1 MADTASLIARVKT
14 EGVSQAEDQLD
25 AFASAAGKADTAA
38 GKLGDTTQK
47 QTTKLRGFGTGAQQV
62 GYQVQDMIV
71 QIQGGTS
78 AFVAIGQQGS
88 QLAGAFGP
96 GGAVIGAIIA
106 LSAAVGGTL
115 YKALG
120 GAKISAEELQAS
132 AKTLED
138 VLQKNK
144 DGVYELS
151 DGFVKLANDTGTA
164 SQALARFYEA
174 QSATVT
180 QTEGAKEAITDL
192 VDSLDTWTNGSAIG
206 AQRSLELGQQTSSL
220 TGYIEDLSDKF
231 GITNQEAEA
240 LVPLLASVQ
249 KNASP
254 ENIKALSD
262 ETARLND
269 KYQGTNSELVKF
281 NGELFKNIGQM
292 QDAASKADALS
303 GSQDKLGNAVNS
315 TTQRLK
321 EQNDQ
326 IIKNVQIGNLADKE
340 RYAAQAQADKEAFAK
355 REGVTKEQIAAYNA
369 ARDEEARQDIQ
380 RVKDMEAKRAAA
392 EQKAADTRASQQ
404 AKRAETEAQ
413 RQQNAARNFLDTLQ
427 RQNQDELAAI
437 DAQEQQ
443 KLEKLQA
450 FRDKG
455 TISKQQFE
463 EAKTAIVLQY
473 GQKRQD
479 ALDKEAAEEQKK
491 LQQGVAVLASIN
503 PIANLQLE
511 RQKRLAVIEEYEA
524 QENSVHEVALQ
535 ARAELDKQYNDGLA
549 AAAEERFRKQSEW
562 NNMLMESID
571 AVGASASSSIVGLI
585 NGTQTASEA
594 MANLGNA
601 ILSSV
606 VSGLT
611 QMGVEYLKNVII
623 GQTASAASIATA
635 TATGAAI
642 AAAYA
647 PAAAMASLATL
658 GANSAPAMT
667 GIAST
672 VASTQA
678 LALTGFREQGG
689 MMNSGG
695 TYLVGERGPEI
706 IKMAGAGR
714 ATNASQTRQQLNG
727 INNSGNSGP
736 YNITIVNNT
745 TGRVDSVSQERDDE
759 GRLRIIISET
769 VSSALQD
776 SNSAI
781 SKSRRATR
789 GQPGY

>member
-1 MADTASLIARVKT
+1 MRVGKMADTASLIARVKT

-192 VDSLDTWTNGSAIG
+192 VDSLDSWTNGSAIG

-231 GITNQEAEA
+231 GITNKEAEA

-303 GSQDKLGNAVNS
+303 GSQDKLGKSVNS

-450 FRDKG
+450 FRDNE
-455 TISKQQFE
+455 TISQQQFE
-463 EAKTAIVLQY
+463 EAKTQI
-473 GQKRQD
+473 
-479 ALDKEAAEEQKK
+479 ALDADAKRNEILQRQTEERIKK
-491 LQQGVAVLASIN
+491 QFSADAYVAQMQALADS
-503 PIANLQLE
+503 E
-511 RQKRLAVIEEYEA
+511 F
-524 QENSVHEVALQ
+524 
-535 ARAELDKQYNDGLA
+535 AELDRQYEVKLQKLNDFHSQGLITEDAYQQTLSAINDEYALSRAKATGDAFGDMAGNIGTALGKASTAYKAFAIAQATIATYTSAIEAYKSTAAIPVVGPYLAPVA
-549 AAAEERFRKQSEW
+549 AAA
-562 NNMLMESID
+562 
-571 AVGASASSSIVGLI
+571 AVAAGLANIGKIRSA
-585 NGTQTASEA
+585 
-594 MANLGNA
+594 
-601 ILSSV
+601 
-606 VSGLT
+606 
-611 QMGVEYLKNVII
+611 
-623 GQTASAASIATA
+623 
-635 TATGAAI
+635 
-642 AAAYA
+642 
-647 PAAAMASLATL
+647 
-658 GANSAPAMT
+658 
-667 GIAST
+667 
-672 VASTQA
+672 
-678 LALTGFREQGG
+678 REQGG
-689 MMNSGG
+689 SLAAGQISTIAERGKPEVIMPAGASRVRTAEQMRQIMGESSGKSGG
-695 TYLVGERGPEI
+695 E
-706 IKMAGAGR
+706 
-714 ATNASQTRQQLNG
+714 
-727 INNSGNSGP
+727 
-736 YNITIVNNT
+736 NITIVNNT

>member
-120 GAKISAEELQAS
+120 GAKISAEELQES

-231 GITNQEAEA
+231 GITNKEAEA

-315 TTQRLK
+315 TTQRLR

-450 FRDKG
+450 FRDNE
-455 TISKQQFE
+455 TISQQQFE
-463 EAKTAIVLQY
+463 EAKTQI
-473 GQKRQD
+473 
-479 ALDKEAAEEQKK
+479 ALDADAKRNEILQRQTEERIKK
-491 LQQGVAVLASIN
+491 QFSADAYVAQMQALADS
-503 PIANLQLE
+503 E
-511 RQKRLAVIEEYEA
+511 F
-524 QENSVHEVALQ
+524 
-535 ARAELDKQYNDGLA
+535 AELDRQYEVKLQKLNDFHSQGLITEDAYQQTLSAINDEYALSRAKATGDAFGDMAGNIGTALGKASTAYKAFAIAQATIATYTSAIEAYKSTAAIPVVGPYLAPVA
-549 AAAEERFRKQSEW
+549 AAA
-562 NNMLMESID
+562 
-571 AVGASASSSIVGLI
+571 AVAAGLANIGKIRSA
-585 NGTQTASEA
+585 
-594 MANLGNA
+594 
-601 ILSSV
+601 
-606 VSGLT
+606 
-611 QMGVEYLKNVII
+611 
-623 GQTASAASIATA
+623 
-635 TATGAAI
+635 
-642 AAAYA
+642 
-647 PAAAMASLATL
+647 
-658 GANSAPAMT
+658 
-667 GIAST
+667 
-672 VASTQA
+672 
-678 LALTGFREQGG
+678 REQGG
-689 MMNSGG
+689 SLAAGQISTIAERGKPEVIMPAGASRVRTAEQMRQIMGESSGKSGG
-695 TYLVGERGPEI
+695 E
-706 IKMAGAGR
+706 
-714 ATNASQTRQQLNG
+714 
-727 INNSGNSGP
+727 
-736 YNITIVNNT
+736 NITIVNNT

>member
-120 GAKISAEELQAS
+120 GAKISAEELQES

-450 FRDKG
+450 FLDNE
-455 TISKQQFE
+455 TISQQQFE
-463 EAKTAIVLQY
+463 EAKTQI
-473 GQKRQD
+473 
-479 ALDKEAAEEQKK
+479 ALDADAKRNEILQRQTEERIKK
-491 LQQGVAVLASIN
+491 QFSADAYVAQMQALADS
-503 PIANLQLE
+503 E
-511 RQKRLAVIEEYEA
+511 F
-524 QENSVHEVALQ
+524 
-535 ARAELDKQYNDGLA
+535 AELDRQYEVKLQKLNDFHSQGLIAEDTYQQTLSSINDEYALSRAKATGDAFGDMAGNIGTALGEASTAYKAFAIAQATIATYTSAIEAYKSTAAIPVVGPFLAPVA
-549 AAAEERFRKQSEW
+549 AAA
-562 NNMLMESID
+562 
-571 AVGASASSSIVGLI
+571 AVAAGLANIGKIRSA
-585 NGTQTASEA
+585 
-594 MANLGNA
+594 
-601 ILSSV
+601 
-606 VSGLT
+606 
-611 QMGVEYLKNVII
+611 
-623 GQTASAASIATA
+623 
-635 TATGAAI
+635 
-642 AAAYA
+642 
-647 PAAAMASLATL
+647 
-658 GANSAPAMT
+658 
-667 GIAST
+667 
-672 VASTQA
+672 
-678 LALTGFREQGG
+678 REQGG
-689 MMNSGG
+689 SLAAGQMSTIAERGKPEVIMPASASRVRTAEQMRQIMGESGG
-695 TYLVGERGPEI
+695 
-706 IKMAGAGR
+706 KSGAE
-714 ATNASQTRQQLNG
+714 
-727 INNSGNSGP
+727 
-736 YNITIVNNT
+736 NITIVNNT

>member
-315 TTQRLK
+315 TTQRLR

-392 EQKAADTRASQQ
+392 EQKAADTRISQQ

-427 RQNQDELAAI
+427 RQNQDELAAL

-450 FRDKG
+450 FRDSEA
-455 TISKQQFE
+455 ISQQQFE
-463 EAKTAIVLQY
+463 DAKTQI
-473 GQKRQD
+473 
-479 ALDKEAAEEQKK
+479 ALDADAKRNEILQRQTEDRIKK
-491 LQQGVAVLASIN
+491 QFSADAFVTQMQALADS
-503 PIANLQLE
+503 E
-511 RQKRLAVIEEYEA
+511 F
-524 QENSVHEVALQ
+524 
-535 ARAELDKQYNDGLA
+535 AELDRQYEVRLQKLNDFHSQGFIAEDKYQQTLSAINDEYALSRAKATGDAFGDMAGNIGTALGEASTAYKAFAIAQATIATYTSAIEAYKSTAAIPVVGPFLAPVA
-549 AAAEERFRKQSEW
+549 AAA
-562 NNMLMESID
+562 
-571 AVGASASSSIVGLI
+571 AVAAG
-585 NGTQTASEA
+585 
-594 MANLGNA
+594 MAN
-601 ILSSV
+601 
-606 VSGLT
+606 
-611 QMGVEYLKNVII
+611 I
-623 GQTASAASIATA
+623 GKIRSA
-635 TATGAAI
+635 
-642 AAAYA
+642 
-647 PAAAMASLATL
+647 
-658 GANSAPAMT
+658 
-667 GIAST
+667 
-672 VASTQA
+672 
-678 LALTGFREQGG
+678 REQGG
-689 MMNSGG
+689 SLAAGQMSTIAERGKPEVIMPAGASRVRTAEQMRQIMGESAGKSGG
-695 TYLVGERGPEI
+695 E
-706 IKMAGAGR
+706 
-714 ATNASQTRQQLNG
+714 
-727 INNSGNSGP
+727 
-736 YNITIVNNT
+736 NITIVNNT

>member
-25 AFASAAGKADTAA
+25 AFASAAGRADTAA

-413 RQQNAARNFLDTLQ
+413 RQQNAARNFLDNLQ

-450 FRDKG
+450 FRDNE
-455 TISKQQFE
+455 TISQQQFE
-463 EAKTAIVLQY
+463 EAKTQI
-473 GQKRQD
+473 
-479 ALDKEAAEEQKK
+479 ALDAEAKRNEILQRQTEDRIKK
-491 LQQGVAVLASIN
+491 QFSADAFVAQMQALADS
-503 PIANLQLE
+503 E
-511 RQKRLAVIEEYEA
+511 F
-524 QENSVHEVALQ
+524 
-535 ARAELDKQYNDGLA
+535 AELDRQYEVKLQKLNDFHSQGFIAEDKYQQTLSAINDKYALSRAKATGDAFGDMAGNIGAALGEASTAYKAFAIAQATIATYTSAIEAYKSTAAIPVVGPFLAPVA
-549 AAAEERFRKQSEW
+549 AAA
-562 NNMLMESID
+562 
-571 AVGASASSSIVGLI
+571 AVAAG
-585 NGTQTASEA
+585 
-594 MANLGNA
+594 MAN
-601 ILSSV
+601 
-606 VSGLT
+606 
-611 QMGVEYLKNVII
+611 I
-623 GQTASAASIATA
+623 GKIRSA
-635 TATGAAI
+635 
-642 AAAYA
+642 
-647 PAAAMASLATL
+647 
-658 GANSAPAMT
+658 
-667 GIAST
+667 
-672 VASTQA
+672 
-678 LALTGFREQGG
+678 REQGG
-689 MMNSGG
+689 SLAAGQMSTIAERGKPEVIMPAGASRVRTAEQMRQIMGESGSKSGG
-695 TYLVGERGPEI
+695 E
-706 IKMAGAGR
+706 
-714 ATNASQTRQQLNG
+714 
-727 INNSGNSGP
+727 
-736 YNITIVNNT
+736 NITIVNNT

>member
-120 GAKISAEELQAS
+120 GAKISAEELQES

-269 KYQGTNSELVKF
+269 KYLGTNSELVKF

-413 RQQNAARNFLDTLQ
+413 RQQNAARNFLDNLQ

-450 FRDKG
+450 FRDNE
-455 TISKQQFE
+455 TISQQQFE
-463 EAKTAIVLQY
+463 EAKTQI
-473 GQKRQD
+473 
-479 ALDKEAAEEQKK
+479 ALDADAKRNEILQRQTEERIKK
-491 LQQGVAVLASIN
+491 QFSADAFVAQMQALADS
-503 PIANLQLE
+503 E
-511 RQKRLAVIEEYEA
+511 F
-524 QENSVHEVALQ
+524 
-535 ARAELDKQYNDGLA
+535 AELDRQYEIRLQKLNDFHTQGFIAEDKYQQTLSAINDEYALSRAKATGDAFGDMAGNIGAALGEASTAYKAFAIAQATIATYTSAIEAYKSTAAIPVVGPYLAPVA
-549 AAAEERFRKQSEW
+549 AAA
-562 NNMLMESID
+562 
-571 AVGASASSSIVGLI
+571 AVAAG
-585 NGTQTASEA
+585 
-594 MANLGNA
+594 MAN
-601 ILSSV
+601 
-606 VSGLT
+606 
-611 QMGVEYLKNVII
+611 I
-623 GQTASAASIATA
+623 GKIRSA
-635 TATGAAI
+635 
-642 AAAYA
+642 
-647 PAAAMASLATL
+647 
-658 GANSAPAMT
+658 
-667 GIAST
+667 
-672 VASTQA
+672 
-678 LALTGFREQGG
+678 REQGG
-689 MMNSGG
+689 SLAAGQMSTIAERGKPEVIMPAGASRVRTAEQMRQIMGESDSKSGG
-695 TYLVGERGPEI
+695 E
-706 IKMAGAGR
+706 
-714 ATNASQTRQQLNG
+714 
-727 INNSGNSGP
+727 
-736 YNITIVNNT
+736 NITIVNNT

>member
-120 GAKISAEELQAS
+120 GAKISAEELQES

-450 FRDKG
+450 FRDNE
-455 TISKQQFE
+455 TISQQQFE
-463 EAKTAIVLQY
+463 EAKTQI
-473 GQKRQD
+473 
-479 ALDKEAAEEQKK
+479 ALDADAKRNEILQRQTEERIKK
-491 LQQGVAVLASIN
+491 QFSADAYVAQMQALADS
-503 PIANLQLE
+503 E
-511 RQKRLAVIEEYEA
+511 F
-524 QENSVHEVALQ
+524 
-535 ARAELDKQYNDGLA
+535 AELDRQYEVKLQKLNDFHSQGLIAEDTYQQTLSSINDEYALSRAKATGDAFGDMAGNIGTALGEASTAYKAFAIAQATIATYTSAIEAYKSTAAIPVVGPFLAPVA
-549 AAAEERFRKQSEW
+549 AAA
-562 NNMLMESID
+562 
-571 AVGASASSSIVGLI
+571 AVAAGLANIGKIRSA
-585 NGTQTASEA
+585 
-594 MANLGNA
+594 
-601 ILSSV
+601 
-606 VSGLT
+606 
-611 QMGVEYLKNVII
+611 
-623 GQTASAASIATA
+623 
-635 TATGAAI
+635 
-642 AAAYA
+642 
-647 PAAAMASLATL
+647 
-658 GANSAPAMT
+658 
-667 GIAST
+667 
-672 VASTQA
+672 
-678 LALTGFREQGG
+678 REQGG
-689 MMNSGG
+689 SLAAGQMSTIAERGKPEVIMPASASRVRTAEQMRQIMGENSGKSG
-695 TYLVGERGPEI
+695 GE
-706 IKMAGAGR
+706 
-714 ATNASQTRQQLNG
+714 
-727 INNSGNSGP
+727 
-736 YNITIVNNT
+736 NITIVNNT

-769 VSSALQD
+769 VASALQD

>member
-192 VDSLDTWTNGSAIG
+192 VDSLDSWTNGSAIG

-231 GITNQEAEA
+231 GITNKEAEA

-315 TTQRLK
+315 TTQRLR

-443 KLEKLQA
+443 KLEKLQS
-450 FRDKG
+450 FRDSE
-455 TISKQQFE
+455 TISQQQFE
-463 EAKTAIVLQY
+463 EAKTQI
-473 GQKRQD
+473 
-479 ALDKEAAEEQKK
+479 ALDADAKRNE
-491 LQQGVAVLASIN
+491 I
-503 PIANLQLE
+503 LE
-511 RQKRLAVIEEYEA
+511 RQTEERIKKQFSADAYVAQMQALADSEF
-524 QENSVHEVALQ
+524 
-535 ARAELDKQYNDGLA
+535 AELDRQYEVKLQKLNDFHSQGLITEDAYQQTLSAINDEYALSRAKATGDAFGDMAGNIGTALGKASTAYKAFAIAQATIATYTSAIEAYKSTAAIPVVGPYLAPVA
-549 AAAEERFRKQSEW
+549 AAA
-562 NNMLMESID
+562 
-571 AVGASASSSIVGLI
+571 AVAAGLANIGKIRSA
-585 NGTQTASEA
+585 
-594 MANLGNA
+594 
-601 ILSSV
+601 
-606 VSGLT
+606 
-611 QMGVEYLKNVII
+611 
-623 GQTASAASIATA
+623 
-635 TATGAAI
+635 
-642 AAAYA
+642 
-647 PAAAMASLATL
+647 
-658 GANSAPAMT
+658 
-667 GIAST
+667 
-672 VASTQA
+672 
-678 LALTGFREQGG
+678 REQGG
-689 MMNSGG
+689 SLAAGQISTIAERGKPEVIMPAGASRVRTAEQMRQIMGESSGKSGG
-695 TYLVGERGPEI
+695 E
-706 IKMAGAGR
+706 
-714 ATNASQTRQQLNG
+714 
-727 INNSGNSGP
+727 
-736 YNITIVNNT
+736 NITIVNNT

>member
-192 VDSLDTWTNGSAIG
+192 VDSLDSWTNGSAIG

-231 GITNQEAEA
+231 GITNKEAEA

-315 TTQRLK
+315 TTQRLR

-450 FRDKG
+450 FRDNE
-455 TISKQQFE
+455 TISQQQFE
-463 EAKTAIVLQY
+463 EAKTQI
-473 GQKRQD
+473 
-479 ALDKEAAEEQKK
+479 ALDADAKRNEILQRQTEERIKK
-491 LQQGVAVLASIN
+491 QFSADAYVAQMQALADS
-503 PIANLQLE
+503 E
-511 RQKRLAVIEEYEA
+511 F
-524 QENSVHEVALQ
+524 
-535 ARAELDKQYNDGLA
+535 AELDRQYEVKLQKLNDFHSQGLIAEDTYQQTLSAINDEYALSRAKATGDAFGDMAGNIGAALGEASTAYKAFAIAQATIATYTSAIEAYKSTAAIPVVGPFLAPVA
-549 AAAEERFRKQSEW
+549 AAA
-562 NNMLMESID
+562 
-571 AVGASASSSIVGLI
+571 AVAAG
-585 NGTQTASEA
+585 
-594 MANLGNA
+594 MAN
-601 ILSSV
+601 
-606 VSGLT
+606 
-611 QMGVEYLKNVII
+611 I
-623 GQTASAASIATA
+623 GKIRSA
-635 TATGAAI
+635 
-642 AAAYA
+642 
-647 PAAAMASLATL
+647 
-658 GANSAPAMT
+658 
-667 GIAST
+667 
-672 VASTQA
+672 
-678 LALTGFREQGG
+678 REQGG
-689 MMNSGG
+689 NLAAGQMS
-695 TYLVGERGPEI
+695 TIAERGKPEVI
-706 IKMAGAGR
+706 MPASASRVRTAEQMRQIMGESSGKSGAE
-714 ATNASQTRQQLNG
+714 S
-727 INNSGNSGP
+727 
-736 YNITIVNNT
+736 ITIVNNT

>member
-192 VDSLDTWTNGSAIG
+192 VDSLDSWTNGSAIG

-303 GSQDKLGNAVNS
+303 GSQDKLGKSVNS

-380 RVKDMEAKRAAA
+380 RVKDMETKRAAA

-450 FRDKG
+450 FRDSE
-455 TISKQQFE
+455 TISQQQFE
-463 EAKTAIVLQY
+463 EAKTQI
-473 GQKRQD
+473 
-479 ALDKEAAEEQKK
+479 ALDADAKRNEILQRQTEERIKK
-491 LQQGVAVLASIN
+491 QFSADAYVAQMQALADS
-503 PIANLQLE
+503 E
-511 RQKRLAVIEEYEA
+511 F
-524 QENSVHEVALQ
+524 
-535 ARAELDKQYNDGLA
+535 AELDRQYEVKLQKLNDFHSQGLIAEDTYQQTLSAVNDEYALSRAKATGDAFGDMAGNIGTALGEASTAYKAFAIAQATIATYTSAIEAYKSTAAIPVVGPFLAPVA
-549 AAAEERFRKQSEW
+549 AAA
-562 NNMLMESID
+562 
-571 AVGASASSSIVGLI
+571 AVAAG
-585 NGTQTASEA
+585 
-594 MANLGNA
+594 MAN
-601 ILSSV
+601 
-606 VSGLT
+606 
-611 QMGVEYLKNVII
+611 I
-623 GQTASAASIATA
+623 GKIRSA
-635 TATGAAI
+635 
-642 AAAYA
+642 
-647 PAAAMASLATL
+647 
-658 GANSAPAMT
+658 
-667 GIAST
+667 
-672 VASTQA
+672 
-678 LALTGFREQGG
+678 REQGG
-689 MMNSGG
+689 SLAAGQMS
-695 TYLVGERGPEI
+695 TIAERGKPEVI
-706 IKMAGAGR
+706 MPAGASR
-714 ATNASQTRQQLNG
+714 VRTAEQMRQIMG
-727 INNSGNSGP
+727 ESAGKSGTE
-736 YNITIVNNT
+736 NITIVNNT

>member
-1 MADTASLIARVKT
+1 MRAGKMADTASLIARVKT

-138 VLQKNK
+138 VLQKSK

-413 RQQNAARNFLDTLQ
+413 RQQNAARNFLDNLQ

-450 FRDKG
+450 FRDNE
-455 TISKQQFE
+455 TISQQQFE
-463 EAKTAIVLQY
+463 EAKTQI
-473 GQKRQD
+473 
-479 ALDKEAAEEQKK
+479 ALDADAKRNEILQRQTEERIKK
-491 LQQGVAVLASIN
+491 QFSADAYVAQMQALADS
-503 PIANLQLE
+503 E
-511 RQKRLAVIEEYEA
+511 F
-524 QENSVHEVALQ
+524 
-535 ARAELDKQYNDGLA
+535 AELDRQYEVKLQKLNDFHSQGLIAEDTYQQTLSAINDEYALSRAKATGDAFGDMAGNIGAALGEASTAYKAFAIAQATIATYTSAIEAYKSTAAIPVVGPFLAPVA
-549 AAAEERFRKQSEW
+549 AAA
-562 NNMLMESID
+562 
-571 AVGASASSSIVGLI
+571 AVAAG
-585 NGTQTASEA
+585 
-594 MANLGNA
+594 MAN
-601 ILSSV
+601 
-606 VSGLT
+606 
-611 QMGVEYLKNVII
+611 I
-623 GQTASAASIATA
+623 GKIRSA
-635 TATGAAI
+635 
-642 AAAYA
+642 
-647 PAAAMASLATL
+647 
-658 GANSAPAMT
+658 
-667 GIAST
+667 
-672 VASTQA
+672 
-678 LALTGFREQGG
+678 REQGG
-689 MMNSGG
+689 SLAAGQMS
-695 TYLVGERGPEI
+695 TIAERGKPEVI
-706 IKMAGAGR
+706 MPAGASRVRTAEQMRQIMGES
-714 ATNASQTRQQLNG
+714 ASK
-727 INNSGNSGP
+727 SGTE
-736 YNITIVNNT
+736 NITIVNNT

>member
-62 GYQVQDMIV
+62 GYQIQDMIV

-120 GAKISAEELQAS
+120 GAKISAEELQES

-404 AKRAETEAQ
+404 AKRAETEVQ

-450 FRDKG
+450 FRDSEA
-455 TISKQQFE
+455 ISQQQFE
-463 EAKTAIVLQY
+463 DAKTQI
-473 GQKRQD
+473 
-479 ALDKEAAEEQKK
+479 ALDADAKRNEILQRQTEDRIKK
-491 LQQGVAVLASIN
+491 QFSADAYVTQMQALADS
-503 PIANLQLE
+503 E
-511 RQKRLAVIEEYEA
+511 F
-524 QENSVHEVALQ
+524 
-535 ARAELDKQYNDGLA
+535 AELDRQYEVRLQKLNDFHSQGLIAEDTYQQTLSAINDEYALSRAKATGDAFGDMAGNIGTALGEASTAYKAFAIAQATIATYTSAIEAYKSTAAIPVVGPFLAPVA
-549 AAAEERFRKQSEW
+549 AAA
-562 NNMLMESID
+562 
-571 AVGASASSSIVGLI
+571 AVAAG
-585 NGTQTASEA
+585 
-594 MANLGNA
+594 MAN
-601 ILSSV
+601 
-606 VSGLT
+606 
-611 QMGVEYLKNVII
+611 I
-623 GQTASAASIATA
+623 GKIRSA
-635 TATGAAI
+635 
-642 AAAYA
+642 
-647 PAAAMASLATL
+647 
-658 GANSAPAMT
+658 
-667 GIAST
+667 
-672 VASTQA
+672 
-678 LALTGFREQGG
+678 REQGG
-689 MMNSGG
+689 SLAAGQMSTIAERGKPEVIMPAGASRVRTAEQMRQIMGESAGKSGG
-695 TYLVGERGPEI
+695 E
-706 IKMAGAGR
+706 
-714 ATNASQTRQQLNG
+714 
-727 INNSGNSGP
+727 
-736 YNITIVNNT
+736 NITIVNNT

-781 SKSRRATR
+781 AKSRRATR

>member
-25 AFASAAGKADTAA
+25 AFASAAGRADTAA

-220 TGYIEDLSDKF
+220 TG
-231 GITNQEAEA
+231 
-240 LVPLLASVQ
+240 
-249 KNASP
+249 
-254 ENIKALSD
+254 ALSD

-413 RQQNAARNFLDTLQ
+413 RQQNSARNFLDTLQ

-450 FRDKG
+450 FRDNE
-455 TISKQQFE
+455 TISQQQFE
-463 EAKTAIVLQY
+463 DAKTQI
-473 GQKRQD
+473 
-479 ALDKEAAEEQKK
+479 ALDADAKRNEILQRQTEERIKK
-491 LQQGVAVLASIN
+491 QFSADAYVAQMQALADS
-503 PIANLQLE
+503 E
-511 RQKRLAVIEEYEA
+511 F
-524 QENSVHEVALQ
+524 
-535 ARAELDKQYNDGLA
+535 AELDRQYEVKLQKLND
-549 AAAEERFRKQSEW
+549 FHSQ
-562 NNMLMESID
+562 
-571 AVGASASSSIVGLI
+571 GLI
-585 NGTQTASEA
+585 AEDTYQQTLSAINDEYALSRAKATGDAFGDMAGNIGAALGEASTA
-594 MANLGNA
+594 YKAFA
-601 ILSSV
+601 IAQA
-606 VSGLT
+606 T
-611 QMGVEYLKNVII
+611 
-623 GQTASAASIATA
+623 IATYTSA
-635 TATGAAI
+635 IEAYKSTAAI
-642 AAAYA
+642 PVVGPFLA
-647 PAAAMASLATL
+647 PAAAAAAVAAGMANI
-658 GANSAPAMT
+658 GKIRSA
-667 GIAST
+667 
-672 VASTQA
+672 
-678 LALTGFREQGG
+678 REQGG
-689 MMNSGG
+689 SLAAGQISTIAERGKPEVIMPAGASRVRTAEQMRQIMGESAGKSGG
-695 TYLVGERGPEI
+695 E
-706 IKMAGAGR
+706 
-714 ATNASQTRQQLNG
+714 
-727 INNSGNSGP
+727 
-736 YNITIVNNT
+736 NITIVNNT

>member
-192 VDSLDTWTNGSAIG
+192 VDSLDSWTNGSAIG

-231 GITNQEAEA
+231 GITNKEAEA

-315 TTQRLK
+315 TTQRLR

-450 FRDKG
+450 FRDNE
-455 TISKQQFE
+455 TISQQQFE
-463 EAKTAIVLQY
+463 EAKTQI
-473 GQKRQD
+473 
-479 ALDKEAAEEQKK
+479 ALDADAKRNEILQRQTEERIKK
-491 LQQGVAVLASIN
+491 QFSADAYVAQMQALADS
-503 PIANLQLE
+503 E
-511 RQKRLAVIEEYEA
+511 F
-524 QENSVHEVALQ
+524 
-535 ARAELDKQYNDGLA
+535 AELDRQYEVKLQKLNDFHSQGLITEDAYQQTLSAINDEYALSRAKATGDAFGDMAGNIGTALGKASTAYKAFAITQATIATYTSAIEAYKSTAAIPVVGPYLAPVA
-549 AAAEERFRKQSEW
+549 AAA
-562 NNMLMESID
+562 
-571 AVGASASSSIVGLI
+571 AVAAGLANIGKIRSA
-585 NGTQTASEA
+585 
-594 MANLGNA
+594 
-601 ILSSV
+601 
-606 VSGLT
+606 
-611 QMGVEYLKNVII
+611 
-623 GQTASAASIATA
+623 
-635 TATGAAI
+635 
-642 AAAYA
+642 
-647 PAAAMASLATL
+647 
-658 GANSAPAMT
+658 
-667 GIAST
+667 
-672 VASTQA
+672 
-678 LALTGFREQGG
+678 REQGG
-689 MMNSGG
+689 SLAAGQISTIAERGKPEVIMPAGASRVRTAEQMRQIMGESSGKSGG
-695 TYLVGERGPEI
+695 E
-706 IKMAGAGR
+706 
-714 ATNASQTRQQLNG
+714 
-727 INNSGNSGP
+727 
-736 YNITIVNNT
+736 NITIVNNT

>member
-1 MADTASLIARVKT
+1 MRAGKMADTASLIARVKT

-120 GAKISAEELQAS
+120 GAKISAEELQES
-132 AKTLED
+132 ANTLED

-413 RQQNAARNFLDTLQ
+413 RQQNAARNFLNILQ

-450 FRDKG
+450 FRDNE
-455 TISKQQFE
+455 TISQQQFE
-463 EAKTAIVLQY
+463 DAKTQITLDADAKRNEILQ
-473 GQKRQD
+473 RQTEERIKKQFSAD
-479 ALDKEAAEEQKK
+479 AY
-491 LQQGVAVLASIN
+491 VAQMQALADS
-503 PIANLQLE
+503 E
-511 RQKRLAVIEEYEA
+511 F
-524 QENSVHEVALQ
+524 
-535 ARAELDKQYNDGLA
+535 AELDRQYEVKLQKLNDFHSQGLIAEDTYQQTLSSINDEYALSRAKATGDAFGDMAGNIGAALGEASTAYKAFAIAQATIATYTSAIEAYKSTAAIPVVGPFLAPVA
-549 AAAEERFRKQSEW
+549 AAA
-562 NNMLMESID
+562 
-571 AVGASASSSIVGLI
+571 AVAAG
-585 NGTQTASEA
+585 
-594 MANLGNA
+594 MAN
-601 ILSSV
+601 
-606 VSGLT
+606 
-611 QMGVEYLKNVII
+611 I
-623 GQTASAASIATA
+623 GKIRSA
-635 TATGAAI
+635 
-642 AAAYA
+642 
-647 PAAAMASLATL
+647 
-658 GANSAPAMT
+658 
-667 GIAST
+667 
-672 VASTQA
+672 
-678 LALTGFREQGG
+678 REQGG
-689 MMNSGG
+689 SLAAGQMS
-695 TYLVGERGPEI
+695 TIAERGKPEVI
-706 IKMAGAGR
+706 MPAGASR
-714 ATNASQTRQQLNG
+714 VRTAEQMRQILG
-727 INNSGNSGP
+727 ESSGKSGAE
-736 YNITIVNNT
+736 NITIVNNT

>member
-1 MADTASLIARVKT
+1 MRAGKMADTASLIARVKT

-120 GAKISAEELQAS
+120 GAKISAEELQES

-413 RQQNAARNFLDTLQ
+413 RQQNAARNFLNTLQ

-450 FRDKG
+450 FRDNE
-455 TISKQQFE
+455 TISQQQFE
-463 EAKTAIVLQY
+463 EAKTQI
-473 GQKRQD
+473 
-479 ALDKEAAEEQKK
+479 ALDADAKRNEILQRQTEERIKK
-491 LQQGVAVLASIN
+491 QFSADAYVAQMQALADS
-503 PIANLQLE
+503 E
-511 RQKRLAVIEEYEA
+511 F
-524 QENSVHEVALQ
+524 
-535 ARAELDKQYNDGLA
+535 AELDRQYEVKLQKLNDFHSQGLIAEDTYQQTLSSINDEYALSRAKATGDAFGDMAGNIGAALGEASTAYKAFAIAQATIATYTSAIEAYKSTAAIPVVGPFLAPVA
-549 AAAEERFRKQSEW
+549 AAA
-562 NNMLMESID
+562 
-571 AVGASASSSIVGLI
+571 AVAAG
-585 NGTQTASEA
+585 
-594 MANLGNA
+594 MAN
-601 ILSSV
+601 
-606 VSGLT
+606 
-611 QMGVEYLKNVII
+611 I
-623 GQTASAASIATA
+623 GKIRSA
-635 TATGAAI
+635 
-642 AAAYA
+642 
-647 PAAAMASLATL
+647 
-658 GANSAPAMT
+658 
-667 GIAST
+667 
-672 VASTQA
+672 
-678 LALTGFREQGG
+678 REQGG
-689 MMNSGG
+689 SLAAGQMS
-695 TYLVGERGPEI
+695 TIAERGKPEVI
-706 IKMAGAGR
+706 MPAGASR
-714 ATNASQTRQQLNG
+714 VRTAEQMRQIMG
-727 INNSGNSGP
+727 ESSGKSGAE
-736 YNITIVNNT
+736 NITIVNNT

>member
-1 MADTASLIARVKT
+1 MRAGKMADTASLIARVKT

-120 GAKISAEELQAS
+120 GAKISAEELQES

-443 KLEKLQA
+443 KLEKLQS
-450 FRDKG
+450 FRDSE
-455 TISKQQFE
+455 TISQQQFE
-463 EAKTAIVLQY
+463 EAKTQI
-473 GQKRQD
+473 
-479 ALDKEAAEEQKK
+479 ALDADAKRNE
-491 LQQGVAVLASIN
+491 I
-503 PIANLQLE
+503 LE
-511 RQKRLAVIEEYEA
+511 RQTEERLKKQFSADAYVA
-524 QENSVHEVALQ
+524 QMQAL
-535 ARAELDKQYNDGLA
+535 ADSEFAELDRQYEVKLQKLNDFHSQGLIAEDTYQQTLSAINDEYALSRAKATGDAFGDMAGNIGTALGEASTAYKAFAIAQATIATYTSAIEAYKSTAAIPVVGPFLAPVA
-549 AAAEERFRKQSEW
+549 AAA
-562 NNMLMESID
+562 
-571 AVGASASSSIVGLI
+571 AVAAG
-585 NGTQTASEA
+585 
-594 MANLGNA
+594 MAN
-601 ILSSV
+601 
-606 VSGLT
+606 
-611 QMGVEYLKNVII
+611 I
-623 GQTASAASIATA
+623 GKIRSA
-635 TATGAAI
+635 
-642 AAAYA
+642 
-647 PAAAMASLATL
+647 
-658 GANSAPAMT
+658 
-667 GIAST
+667 
-672 VASTQA
+672 
-678 LALTGFREQGG
+678 REQGG
-689 MMNSGG
+689 SLSTGQISTIAERGKPEVIMPAGASRVRTAEQMRQIMGESAGKSGG
-695 TYLVGERGPEI
+695 E
-706 IKMAGAGR
+706 
-714 ATNASQTRQQLNG
+714 
-727 INNSGNSGP
+727 
-736 YNITIVNNT
+736 NITIVNNT

>member
-1 MADTASLIARVKT
+1 MRAGKMADTASLIARVKT

-120 GAKISAEELQAS
+120 GAKISAEELQES

-231 GITNQEAEA
+231 GVTNQEAEA

-413 RQQNAARNFLDTLQ
+413 RQQNAARNFLNTLQ

-450 FRDKG
+450 FRDNE
-455 TISKQQFE
+455 TISQQQFE
-463 EAKTAIVLQY
+463 EAKTQI
-473 GQKRQD
+473 
-479 ALDKEAAEEQKK
+479 ALDADAKRNEILQRQTEERIKK
-491 LQQGVAVLASIN
+491 QFSADAYVAQMQALADS
-503 PIANLQLE
+503 E
-511 RQKRLAVIEEYEA
+511 F
-524 QENSVHEVALQ
+524 
-535 ARAELDKQYNDGLA
+535 AELDRQYEVKLQKLNDFHSQGLIAEDTYQQTLSSINDEYALSRAKATGDAFGDMAGNIGTALGEASTAYKAFAIAQATIATYTSAIEAYKSTAAIPVVGPFLAPVA
-549 AAAEERFRKQSEW
+549 AAA
-562 NNMLMESID
+562 
-571 AVGASASSSIVGLI
+571 AVAAGLANIGKIRSA
-585 NGTQTASEA
+585 
-594 MANLGNA
+594 
-601 ILSSV
+601 
-606 VSGLT
+606 
-611 QMGVEYLKNVII
+611 
-623 GQTASAASIATA
+623 
-635 TATGAAI
+635 
-642 AAAYA
+642 
-647 PAAAMASLATL
+647 
-658 GANSAPAMT
+658 
-667 GIAST
+667 
-672 VASTQA
+672 
-678 LALTGFREQGG
+678 REQGG
-689 MMNSGG
+689 SLAAGQMS
-695 TYLVGERGPEI
+695 TIAERGKPEVI
-706 IKMAGAGR
+706 VPASASRVRTAEQMRQIMGESGSKSGAE
-714 ATNASQTRQQLNG
+714 
-727 INNSGNSGP
+727 
-736 YNITIVNNT
+736 NITIVNNT

>member
-1 MADTASLIARVKT
+1 MRAGKMADTASLIARVKT

-220 TGYIEDLSDKF
+220 TGYIEDLSAKF

-303 GSQDKLGNAVNS
+303 GSQDKLSNAVNS

-450 FRDKG
+450 FRDNE
-455 TISKQQFE
+455 TISQQQFE
-463 EAKTAIVLQY
+463 DAKTQI
-473 GQKRQD
+473 
-479 ALDKEAAEEQKK
+479 ALDADAKRNE
-491 LQQGVAVLASIN
+491 I
-503 PIANLQLE
+503 LE
-511 RQKRLAVIEEYEA
+511 RQTEERIRKQFSADAYVAQMQALADSEF
-524 QENSVHEVALQ
+524 
-535 ARAELDKQYNDGLA
+535 AELDRQYEVKLQKLNDFHSQGLIAEDTYQQTLSAINDEYALSRAKATGDAFGDMASNIGTALGEASTAYKAFAIAQATIATYTSAIEAYKSTAAIPVVGPFLAPVA
-549 AAAEERFRKQSEW
+549 AAA
-562 NNMLMESID
+562 
-571 AVGASASSSIVGLI
+571 AVAAG
-585 NGTQTASEA
+585 
-594 MANLGNA
+594 MAN
-601 ILSSV
+601 
-606 VSGLT
+606 
-611 QMGVEYLKNVII
+611 I
-623 GQTASAASIATA
+623 GKIRSA
-635 TATGAAI
+635 
-642 AAAYA
+642 
-647 PAAAMASLATL
+647 
-658 GANSAPAMT
+658 
-667 GIAST
+667 
-672 VASTQA
+672 
-678 LALTGFREQGG
+678 REQGG
-689 MMNSGG
+689 SLAAGQMSTIAERGKPEVIMPASASRVRTAEQMRQIMGESGG
-695 TYLVGERGPEI
+695 
-706 IKMAGAGR
+706 KSGAE
-714 ATNASQTRQQLNG
+714 
-727 INNSGNSGP
+727 
-736 YNITIVNNT
+736 NITIVNNT

>member
-120 GAKISAEELQAS
+120 GAKISAEELQES

-303 GSQDKLGNAVNS
+303 GSQDKLGSAVNS

-413 RQQNAARNFLDTLQ
+413 RQQNAARNFLNTLQ

-450 FRDKG
+450 FRDNE
-455 TISKQQFE
+455 TISQQQFE
-463 EAKTAIVLQY
+463 EAKTQI
-473 GQKRQD
+473 
-479 ALDKEAAEEQKK
+479 ALDADAKRNEILQRQTEERIKK
-491 LQQGVAVLASIN
+491 QFSADAYVAQMQALADS
-503 PIANLQLE
+503 E
-511 RQKRLAVIEEYEA
+511 F
-524 QENSVHEVALQ
+524 
-535 ARAELDKQYNDGLA
+535 AELDRQYEVKLQKLNDFHSQGLIAEDTYQQTLSSINDEYALSRAKATGDAFGDMAGNIGTALGEASTAYKAFAIAQATIATYTSAIEAYKSTAAIPVVGPFLAPVA
-549 AAAEERFRKQSEW
+549 AAA
-562 NNMLMESID
+562 
-571 AVGASASSSIVGLI
+571 AVAAGLANIGKIRSA
-585 NGTQTASEA
+585 
-594 MANLGNA
+594 
-601 ILSSV
+601 
-606 VSGLT
+606 
-611 QMGVEYLKNVII
+611 
-623 GQTASAASIATA
+623 
-635 TATGAAI
+635 
-642 AAAYA
+642 
-647 PAAAMASLATL
+647 
-658 GANSAPAMT
+658 
-667 GIAST
+667 
-672 VASTQA
+672 
-678 LALTGFREQGG
+678 REQGG
-689 MMNSGG
+689 SLAAGQMS
-695 TYLVGERGPEI
+695 TIAERGKPEVI
-706 IKMAGAGR
+706 VPASASRVRTAEQMRQIMGESGSKSGAE
-714 ATNASQTRQQLNG
+714 
-727 INNSGNSGP
+727 
-736 YNITIVNNT
+736 NITIVNNT

>member
-120 GAKISAEELQAS
+120 GAKISAEELQES

-413 RQQNAARNFLDTLQ
+413 RQQNAARNFLDNLQ

-450 FRDKG
+450 FRDNE
-455 TISKQQFE
+455 TISQQQFE
-463 EAKTAIVLQY
+463 AAKTQI
-473 GQKRQD
+473 
-479 ALDKEAAEEQKK
+479 ALDADAKRNEILQRQTEERIKK
-491 LQQGVAVLASIN
+491 QFSADAFVAQMQALADS
-503 PIANLQLE
+503 E
-511 RQKRLAVIEEYEA
+511 F
-524 QENSVHEVALQ
+524 
-535 ARAELDKQYNDGLA
+535 AELDRQYEIRLQKLNDFHTQGFIAEDKYQQTLSAINDEYALSRAKATGDAFGDMAGNIGAALGEASTAYKAFAIAQATIATYTSAIEAYKSTAAIPVVGPFLAPVA
-549 AAAEERFRKQSEW
+549 AAA
-562 NNMLMESID
+562 
-571 AVGASASSSIVGLI
+571 AVAAG
-585 NGTQTASEA
+585 
-594 MANLGNA
+594 MAN
-601 ILSSV
+601 
-606 VSGLT
+606 
-611 QMGVEYLKNVII
+611 I
-623 GQTASAASIATA
+623 GKIRSA
-635 TATGAAI
+635 
-642 AAAYA
+642 
-647 PAAAMASLATL
+647 
-658 GANSAPAMT
+658 
-667 GIAST
+667 
-672 VASTQA
+672 
-678 LALTGFREQGG
+678 REQGG
-689 MMNSGG
+689 SLAAGQMS
-695 TYLVGERGPEI
+695 TIAERGKPEVI
-706 IKMAGAGR
+706 MPAGASR
-714 ATNASQTRQQLNG
+714 VRTAEQMRQIMG
-727 INNSGNSGP
+727 ESSGKSGAE
-736 YNITIVNNT
+736 NITIVNNT

>member
-413 RQQNAARNFLDTLQ
+413 RQQNAARNFLDNLQ

-450 FRDKG
+450 FRDNE
-455 TISKQQFE
+455 TISQQQFE
-463 EAKTAIVLQY
+463 EAKTQI
-473 GQKRQD
+473 
-479 ALDKEAAEEQKK
+479 ALDADAKRNEILQRQTEERIKK
-491 LQQGVAVLASIN
+491 QFSADAYVAQMQALADS
-503 PIANLQLE
+503 E
-511 RQKRLAVIEEYEA
+511 F
-524 QENSVHEVALQ
+524 
-535 ARAELDKQYNDGLA
+535 AELDRQYEVKLQKLNDFHSQGLIAEDTYQQTLSAINDEYALSRAKATGDAFGDMAGNIGAALGEASTAYKAFAIAQATIATYTSAIEAYKSTAAIPVVGPFLAPVA
-549 AAAEERFRKQSEW
+549 AAA
-562 NNMLMESID
+562 
-571 AVGASASSSIVGLI
+571 AVAAG
-585 NGTQTASEA
+585 
-594 MANLGNA
+594 MAN
-601 ILSSV
+601 
-606 VSGLT
+606 
-611 QMGVEYLKNVII
+611 I
-623 GQTASAASIATA
+623 GKIRSA
-635 TATGAAI
+635 
-642 AAAYA
+642 
-647 PAAAMASLATL
+647 
-658 GANSAPAMT
+658 
-667 GIAST
+667 
-672 VASTQA
+672 
-678 LALTGFREQGG
+678 REQGG
-689 MMNSGG
+689 SLAAGQMSTIAERGKPEVIMPAGASRVRTAEQMRQIMGESAGKSGG
-695 TYLVGERGPEI
+695 E
-706 IKMAGAGR
+706 
-714 ATNASQTRQQLNG
+714 
-727 INNSGNSGP
+727 
-736 YNITIVNNT
+736 NITIVNNT

>member
-14 EGVSQAEDQLD
+14 EGVSQAQDQLD

-303 GSQDKLGNAVNS
+303 GSQDKLGNSVNS

-340 RYAAQAQADKEAFAK
+340 RYEAQAQADKEAFAK

-450 FRDKG
+450 FRDNG
-455 TISKQQFE
+455 TISQQQFE

-647 PAAAMASLATL
+647 PAAAMTSLATL
-658 GANSAPAMT
+658 GANSAPAMS
-667 GIAST
+667 GIAAT
-672 VASTQA
+672 VAGTQA
-678 LALTGFREQGG
+678 LALTGLREQGG

-714 ATNASQTRQQLNG
+714 AINASQTRQQLSG
-727 INNSGNSGP
+727 NNSGNGGP
-736 YNITIVNNT
+736 SNITIVNNT

>member
-120 GAKISAEELQAS
+120 GAKISAEELQES

-220 TGYIEDLSDKF
+220 MGYIEDLSDKF

-413 RQQNAARNFLDTLQ
+413 RQQNAARNFLNILQ

-450 FRDKG
+450 FRDNE
-455 TISKQQFE
+455 TISQQQFE
-463 EAKTAIVLQY
+463 DAKTQI
-473 GQKRQD
+473 
-479 ALDKEAAEEQKK
+479 ALDADAKRNEILQRQTEERIKK
-491 LQQGVAVLASIN
+491 QFSADAYVAQMQALADS
-503 PIANLQLE
+503 E
-511 RQKRLAVIEEYEA
+511 F
-524 QENSVHEVALQ
+524 
-535 ARAELDKQYNDGLA
+535 AELDRQYEVKLQKLNDFHSQGLIAEDTYQQTLSSINDEYALSRAKATGDAFGDMAGNIGAALGEASTAYKAFAIAQATIATYTSAIEAYKSTAAIPVVGPFLAPVA
-549 AAAEERFRKQSEW
+549 AAA
-562 NNMLMESID
+562 
-571 AVGASASSSIVGLI
+571 AVAAGVANIGKIRSA
-585 NGTQTASEA
+585 
-594 MANLGNA
+594 
-601 ILSSV
+601 
-606 VSGLT
+606 
-611 QMGVEYLKNVII
+611 
-623 GQTASAASIATA
+623 
-635 TATGAAI
+635 
-642 AAAYA
+642 
-647 PAAAMASLATL
+647 
-658 GANSAPAMT
+658 
-667 GIAST
+667 
-672 VASTQA
+672 
-678 LALTGFREQGG
+678 REQGG
-689 MMNSGG
+689 SLAAGQMS
-695 TYLVGERGPEI
+695 TIAERGKPEVI
-706 IKMAGAGR
+706 MPAGASR
-714 ATNASQTRQQLNG
+714 VRTAEQMRQIMG
-727 INNSGNSGP
+727 ESSGKSGAE
-736 YNITIVNNT
+736 NITIVNNT

>member
-192 VDSLDTWTNGSAIG
+192 VDSLDSWTNGSAIG

-231 GITNQEAEA
+231 GITNKEAEA

-315 TTQRLK
+315 TTQRLR

-450 FRDKG
+450 FRDNE
-455 TISKQQFE
+455 TISQQQFE
-463 EAKTAIVLQY
+463 EAKTQI
-473 GQKRQD
+473 
-479 ALDKEAAEEQKK
+479 ALDADAKRNEILQRQTEERIKK
-491 LQQGVAVLASIN
+491 QFSADAYVAQMQALADS
-503 PIANLQLE
+503 E
-511 RQKRLAVIEEYEA
+511 F
-524 QENSVHEVALQ
+524 
-535 ARAELDKQYNDGLA
+535 AELDRQYEVKLQKLNDFHSQGLITEDAYQQTLSAINDEYALSRAKATGDAFGDMAGNIGIALGKASTAYKAFAIAQATIATYTSAIEAYKSTAAIPVVGPYLAPVA
-549 AAAEERFRKQSEW
+549 AAA
-562 NNMLMESID
+562 
-571 AVGASASSSIVGLI
+571 AVAAGLANIGKIRSA
-585 NGTQTASEA
+585 
-594 MANLGNA
+594 
-601 ILSSV
+601 
-606 VSGLT
+606 
-611 QMGVEYLKNVII
+611 
-623 GQTASAASIATA
+623 
-635 TATGAAI
+635 
-642 AAAYA
+642 
-647 PAAAMASLATL
+647 
-658 GANSAPAMT
+658 
-667 GIAST
+667 
-672 VASTQA
+672 
-678 LALTGFREQGG
+678 REQGG
-689 MMNSGG
+689 SLAAGQISTIAERGKPEVIMPAGASRVRTAEQMRQIMGESSGKSGG
-695 TYLVGERGPEI
+695 E
-706 IKMAGAGR
+706 
-714 ATNASQTRQQLNG
+714 
-727 INNSGNSGP
+727 
-736 YNITIVNNT
+736 NITIVNNT

>member
-62 GYQVQDMIV
+62 GYQIQDMIV

-120 GAKISAEELQAS
+120 GAKISAEELQES

-404 AKRAETEAQ
+404 AKRAETEVQ

-450 FRDKG
+450 FRDNE
-455 TISKQQFE
+455 TISQQQFE
-463 EAKTAIVLQY
+463 EAKTQI
-473 GQKRQD
+473 
-479 ALDKEAAEEQKK
+479 ALDADAKRNEILQRQTEERIKK
-491 LQQGVAVLASIN
+491 QFSADAYVAQMQALADS
-503 PIANLQLE
+503 E
-511 RQKRLAVIEEYEA
+511 F
-524 QENSVHEVALQ
+524 
-535 ARAELDKQYNDGLA
+535 AELDRQYEVKLQKLNDFHSQGLIAEDTYQQTLSSINDEYALSRAKATGDAFGDMAGNIGTALGEASTAYKAFAIAQATIATYTSAIEAYKSTAAIPVVGPFLAPVA
-549 AAAEERFRKQSEW
+549 AAA
-562 NNMLMESID
+562 
-571 AVGASASSSIVGLI
+571 AVAAG
-585 NGTQTASEA
+585 
-594 MANLGNA
+594 MAN
-601 ILSSV
+601 
-606 VSGLT
+606 
-611 QMGVEYLKNVII
+611 I
-623 GQTASAASIATA
+623 GKIRSA
-635 TATGAAI
+635 
-642 AAAYA
+642 
-647 PAAAMASLATL
+647 
-658 GANSAPAMT
+658 
-667 GIAST
+667 
-672 VASTQA
+672 
-678 LALTGFREQGG
+678 REQGG
-689 MMNSGG
+689 SLAAGQMSTIAERGKPEVIMPASASRVRTAEQMRQIMGESGG
-695 TYLVGERGPEI
+695 
-706 IKMAGAGR
+706 KSGAE
-714 ATNASQTRQQLNG
+714 
-727 INNSGNSGP
+727 
-736 YNITIVNNT
+736 NITIVNNT

>member
-120 GAKISAEELQAS
+120 GAKISAEELQES

-413 RQQNAARNFLDTLQ
+413 RQQNAARNFLDNLQ

-443 KLEKLQA
+443 KLEKLQS
-450 FRDKG
+450 FRDNE
-455 TISKQQFE
+455 TISQQQFE
-463 EAKTAIVLQY
+463 EAKTQI
-473 GQKRQD
+473 
-479 ALDKEAAEEQKK
+479 ALDADAKRNEILQRQTEERIKK
-491 LQQGVAVLASIN
+491 QFSADAYVAQMQALADS
-503 PIANLQLE
+503 E
-511 RQKRLAVIEEYEA
+511 F
-524 QENSVHEVALQ
+524 
-535 ARAELDKQYNDGLA
+535 AELDRQYEVKLQKLNDFHSQGLIAEDTYQQTLSAINDEYALSRAKATGDAFGDMAGNIGAALGEASTAYKAFAIAQATIATYTSAIEAYKSTAAIPVVGPFLAPVA
-549 AAAEERFRKQSEW
+549 AAA
-562 NNMLMESID
+562 
-571 AVGASASSSIVGLI
+571 AVAAG
-585 NGTQTASEA
+585 
-594 MANLGNA
+594 MAN
-601 ILSSV
+601 
-606 VSGLT
+606 
-611 QMGVEYLKNVII
+611 I
-623 GQTASAASIATA
+623 GKIRSA
-635 TATGAAI
+635 
-642 AAAYA
+642 
-647 PAAAMASLATL
+647 
-658 GANSAPAMT
+658 
-667 GIAST
+667 
-672 VASTQA
+672 
-678 LALTGFREQGG
+678 REQGG
-689 MMNSGG
+689 SLAAGQMS
-695 TYLVGERGPEI
+695 TIAERGKPEVI
-706 IKMAGAGR
+706 MPAGASR
-714 ATNASQTRQQLNG
+714 VRTAEQMRQIMG
-727 INNSGNSGP
+727 ESSGKSGAE
-736 YNITIVNNT
+736 NITIVNNT

>member
-120 GAKISAEELQAS
+120 GAKISAEELQES

-392 EQKAADTRASQQ
+392 EQKAADTRASKQ

-437 DAQEQQ
+437 DAQEHQ

-450 FRDKG
+450 FRDNE
-455 TISKQQFE
+455 TISQQQFE
-463 EAKTAIVLQY
+463 EAKTQI
-473 GQKRQD
+473 
-479 ALDKEAAEEQKK
+479 ALDADAKRNEILQRQTEERIKK
-491 LQQGVAVLASIN
+491 QFSADAYVAQMQALADS
-503 PIANLQLE
+503 E
-511 RQKRLAVIEEYEA
+511 F
-524 QENSVHEVALQ
+524 
-535 ARAELDKQYNDGLA
+535 AELDRQYEVKLQKLNDFHSQGLIAEDTYQQTLSSINDEYALSRAKATGDAFGDMAGNIGTALGEASTAYKAFAIAQATIATYTSAIEAYKSTAAIPVVGPFLAPVA
-549 AAAEERFRKQSEW
+549 AAA
-562 NNMLMESID
+562 
-571 AVGASASSSIVGLI
+571 AVAAGLANIGKIRSA
-585 NGTQTASEA
+585 
-594 MANLGNA
+594 
-601 ILSSV
+601 
-606 VSGLT
+606 
-611 QMGVEYLKNVII
+611 
-623 GQTASAASIATA
+623 
-635 TATGAAI
+635 
-642 AAAYA
+642 
-647 PAAAMASLATL
+647 
-658 GANSAPAMT
+658 
-667 GIAST
+667 
-672 VASTQA
+672 
-678 LALTGFREQGG
+678 REQGG
-689 MMNSGG
+689 SLAAGQMSTIAERGKPEVIMPASASRVRTAEQMRQIMGESGG
-695 TYLVGERGPEI
+695 
-706 IKMAGAGR
+706 KSGAE
-714 ATNASQTRQQLNG
+714 
-727 INNSGNSGP
+727 
-736 YNITIVNNT
+736 NITIVNNT

-759 GRLRIIISET
+759 GRLHIIISET
-769 VSSALQD
+769 VASALQD

>member
-413 RQQNAARNFLDTLQ
+413 RQQNSARNFLDTLQ

-450 FRDKG
+450 FRDNE
-455 TISKQQFE
+455 TISQQQFE
-463 EAKTAIVLQY
+463 EAKTQI
-473 GQKRQD
+473 
-479 ALDKEAAEEQKK
+479 ALDADAKRNE
-491 LQQGVAVLASIN
+491 I
-503 PIANLQLE
+503 LE
-511 RQKRLAVIEEYEA
+511 RQTEERIKKQFSADAYVAQMQALADSEF
-524 QENSVHEVALQ
+524 S
-535 ARAELDKQYNDGLA
+535 ELDRQYEVKLQKLNDFHSQGLIAEDAYQQTLTAINDEYALSRAKATGDAFGDMAGNIGTALGEASTAYKAFAIAQATIATYTSAIEAYKSTAAIPVVGPFLAPVA
-549 AAAEERFRKQSEW
+549 AAA
-562 NNMLMESID
+562 
-571 AVGASASSSIVGLI
+571 AVAAG
-585 NGTQTASEA
+585 
-594 MANLGNA
+594 MAN
-601 ILSSV
+601 
-606 VSGLT
+606 
-611 QMGVEYLKNVII
+611 I
-623 GQTASAASIATA
+623 GKIRSA
-635 TATGAAI
+635 
-642 AAAYA
+642 
-647 PAAAMASLATL
+647 
-658 GANSAPAMT
+658 
-667 GIAST
+667 
-672 VASTQA
+672 
-678 LALTGFREQGG
+678 REQGG
-689 MMNSGG
+689 SLAAGQMSTIAERGKPEVIMPAGASRVRTAEQMRQIMGESAGKSGG
-695 TYLVGERGPEI
+695 E
-706 IKMAGAGR
+706 
-714 ATNASQTRQQLNG
+714 
-727 INNSGNSGP
+727 
-736 YNITIVNNT
+736 NITIVNNT

>member
-1 MADTASLIARVKT
+1 MRAGKMADTASLIARVKT
-14 EGVSQAEDQLD
+14 EGVSQAQDQLD

-269 KYQGTNSELVKF
+269 KYHGTNSELVKF

-303 GSQDKLGNAVNS
+303 GSQDKLGNSVNS

-450 FRDKG
+450 FRDNE
-455 TISKQQFE
+455 TISQQQFE
-463 EAKTAIVLQY
+463 EAKTQI
-473 GQKRQD
+473 
-479 ALDKEAAEEQKK
+479 ALDADAKRNEILQRQTEERIKK
-491 LQQGVAVLASIN
+491 QFSADAYVAQMQALADS
-503 PIANLQLE
+503 E
-511 RQKRLAVIEEYEA
+511 F
-524 QENSVHEVALQ
+524 
-535 ARAELDKQYNDGLA
+535 AELDRQYEVKLQKLNDFHSQGLIAEDTYQQTLSAINDEYALSRAKATGDAFGDMAGNIGAALGEASTAYKAFAIAQATIATYTSAIEAYKSTAAIPVVGPFLAPVA
-549 AAAEERFRKQSEW
+549 AAA
-562 NNMLMESID
+562 
-571 AVGASASSSIVGLI
+571 AVAAG
-585 NGTQTASEA
+585 
-594 MANLGNA
+594 MAN
-601 ILSSV
+601 
-606 VSGLT
+606 
-611 QMGVEYLKNVII
+611 I
-623 GQTASAASIATA
+623 GKIRSA
-635 TATGAAI
+635 
-642 AAAYA
+642 
-647 PAAAMASLATL
+647 
-658 GANSAPAMT
+658 
-667 GIAST
+667 
-672 VASTQA
+672 
-678 LALTGFREQGG
+678 REQGG
-689 MMNSGG
+689 SLAAGQMS
-695 TYLVGERGPEI
+695 TIAERGKPEVI
-706 IKMAGAGR
+706 MPASASRVRTAEQMRQIMGESSGKSGAE
-714 ATNASQTRQQLNG
+714 S
-727 INNSGNSGP
+727 
-736 YNITIVNNT
+736 ITIVNNT

-781 SKSRRATR
+781 SKSLRATR

>member
-1 MADTASLIARVKT
+1 MRAGKMADTASLIARVKT

-413 RQQNAARNFLDTLQ
+413 RQQNSARNFLDALQ

-443 KLEKLQA
+443 KLEKLQT
-450 FRDKG
+450 FRDNE
-455 TISKQQFE
+455 TISQQQFE
-463 EAKTAIVLQY
+463 EAKTQI
-473 GQKRQD
+473 
-479 ALDKEAAEEQKK
+479 ALDADAKRNEILQRQTEERIKK
-491 LQQGVAVLASIN
+491 QFSADAFVAQMQALADS
-503 PIANLQLE
+503 E
-511 RQKRLAVIEEYEA
+511 F
-524 QENSVHEVALQ
+524 
-535 ARAELDKQYNDGLA
+535 AELDRQYEIRLQKLNDFHSQGFIAEDKYQQTLSAINDAYALSRAKATGDAFGDMAGNIGAALGEASTAYKAFAIAQATIATYTSAIEAYKSTAAIPVVGPFLAPVA
-549 AAAEERFRKQSEW
+549 AAA
-562 NNMLMESID
+562 
-571 AVGASASSSIVGLI
+571 AVAAG
-585 NGTQTASEA
+585 
-594 MANLGNA
+594 MAN
-601 ILSSV
+601 
-606 VSGLT
+606 
-611 QMGVEYLKNVII
+611 I
-623 GQTASAASIATA
+623 GKIRSA
-635 TATGAAI
+635 
-642 AAAYA
+642 
-647 PAAAMASLATL
+647 
-658 GANSAPAMT
+658 
-667 GIAST
+667 
-672 VASTQA
+672 
-678 LALTGFREQGG
+678 REQGG
-689 MMNSGG
+689 SLAAGQMS
-695 TYLVGERGPEI
+695 TIAERGKPEVI
-706 IKMAGAGR
+706 MPAGASRVRTAEQMRQIMGES
-714 ATNASQTRQQLNG
+714 ASK
-727 INNSGNSGP
+727 SGTE
-736 YNITIVNNT
+736 NITIVNNT

-789 GQPGY
+789 GQPGH

>member
-120 GAKISAEELQAS
+120 GAKISAEELQES

-450 FRDKG
+450 FRDNE
-455 TISKQQFE
+455 TISQQQFE
-463 EAKTAIVLQY
+463 EAKTQI
-473 GQKRQD
+473 
-479 ALDKEAAEEQKK
+479 ALDADAKRNEILQRQTEERIKK
-491 LQQGVAVLASIN
+491 QFSADAYVAQMQALADS
-503 PIANLQLE
+503 E
-511 RQKRLAVIEEYEA
+511 F
-524 QENSVHEVALQ
+524 
-535 ARAELDKQYNDGLA
+535 AELDRQYEVKLQKLNDFHSQGLIAEDTYQQTLSSINDEYALSRAKATGDAFGDMAGNIGTALGEASTAYKAFAIAQATIATYTSAIEAYKSTAAIPVVGPFLAPVA
-549 AAAEERFRKQSEW
+549 AAA
-562 NNMLMESID
+562 
-571 AVGASASSSIVGLI
+571 AVAAGLANIGKIRSA
-585 NGTQTASEA
+585 
-594 MANLGNA
+594 
-601 ILSSV
+601 
-606 VSGLT
+606 
-611 QMGVEYLKNVII
+611 
-623 GQTASAASIATA
+623 
-635 TATGAAI
+635 
-642 AAAYA
+642 
-647 PAAAMASLATL
+647 
-658 GANSAPAMT
+658 
-667 GIAST
+667 
-672 VASTQA
+672 
-678 LALTGFREQGG
+678 REQGG
-689 MMNSGG
+689 SLAAGQMSTIAERGKPEVIMPASASRVRTAEQMRQIMGESGG
-695 TYLVGERGPEI
+695 
-706 IKMAGAGR
+706 KSGAE
-714 ATNASQTRQQLNG
+714 
-727 INNSGNSGP
+727 
-736 YNITIVNNT
+736 NITIVNNT

>member
-120 GAKISAEELQAS
+120 GAKISAEELQES

-404 AKRAETEAQ
+404 AKRAETEVQ

-450 FRDKG
+450 FRDNE
-455 TISKQQFE
+455 TISQQQFE
-463 EAKTAIVLQY
+463 EAKTQI
-473 GQKRQD
+473 
-479 ALDKEAAEEQKK
+479 ALDADAKRNEILQRQTEERIKK
-491 LQQGVAVLASIN
+491 QFSADAYVAQMQALADS
-503 PIANLQLE
+503 E
-511 RQKRLAVIEEYEA
+511 F
-524 QENSVHEVALQ
+524 
-535 ARAELDKQYNDGLA
+535 AELDRQYEVKLQKLNDFHSQGLIAEDTYQQTLSSINDEYALSRAKATGDAFGDMAGNIGTALGEASTAYKAFAIAQATIATYTSAIEAYKSTAAIPVVGPFLAPVA
-549 AAAEERFRKQSEW
+549 AAA
-562 NNMLMESID
+562 
-571 AVGASASSSIVGLI
+571 AVAAG
-585 NGTQTASEA
+585 
-594 MANLGNA
+594 MAN
-601 ILSSV
+601 
-606 VSGLT
+606 
-611 QMGVEYLKNVII
+611 I
-623 GQTASAASIATA
+623 GKIRSA
-635 TATGAAI
+635 
-642 AAAYA
+642 
-647 PAAAMASLATL
+647 
-658 GANSAPAMT
+658 
-667 GIAST
+667 
-672 VASTQA
+672 
-678 LALTGFREQGG
+678 REQGG
-689 MMNSGG
+689 SLAAGQMS
-695 TYLVGERGPEI
+695 TIAERGKPEVI
-706 IKMAGAGR
+706 MPAGASRVRTAEQMRQIMGES
-714 ATNASQTRQQLNG
+714 ASK
-727 INNSGNSGP
+727 SGTE
-736 YNITIVNNT
+736 NITIVNNT

>member
-120 GAKISAEELQAS
+120 GAKISAEELQES

-413 RQQNAARNFLDTLQ
+413 RQQNAARNFLDNLQ

-450 FRDKG
+450 FRDNE
-455 TISKQQFE
+455 TISQQQFE
-463 EAKTAIVLQY
+463 EAKTQI
-473 GQKRQD
+473 
-479 ALDKEAAEEQKK
+479 ALDADAKRNEILQRQTEERIKK
-491 LQQGVAVLASIN
+491 QFSADAYVAQMQALADS
-503 PIANLQLE
+503 E
-511 RQKRLAVIEEYEA
+511 F
-524 QENSVHEVALQ
+524 
-535 ARAELDKQYNDGLA
+535 AELDRQYEVKLQKLNDFHSQGLIAEDTYQQTLSAINDEYALSRAKATGDAFGDMAGNIGAALGEASTAYKAFAIAQATIATYTSAIEAYKSTAAIPVVGPFLAPVA
-549 AAAEERFRKQSEW
+549 AAA
-562 NNMLMESID
+562 
-571 AVGASASSSIVGLI
+571 AVAAG
-585 NGTQTASEA
+585 
-594 MANLGNA
+594 MAN
-601 ILSSV
+601 
-606 VSGLT
+606 
-611 QMGVEYLKNVII
+611 I
-623 GQTASAASIATA
+623 GKIRSA
-635 TATGAAI
+635 
-642 AAAYA
+642 
-647 PAAAMASLATL
+647 
-658 GANSAPAMT
+658 
-667 GIAST
+667 
-672 VASTQA
+672 
-678 LALTGFREQGG
+678 REQGG
-689 MMNSGG
+689 SLAAGQMS
-695 TYLVGERGPEI
+695 TIAERGKPEVI
-706 IKMAGAGR
+706 MPAGASRVRTAEQMRQIMGES
-714 ATNASQTRQQLNG
+714 ASK
-727 INNSGNSGP
+727 SGTE
-736 YNITIVNNT
+736 NITIVNNT

>member
-1 MADTASLIARVKT
+1 MRAGKMADTASLIARVKT

-120 GAKISAEELQAS
+120 GAKISAEELQES

-413 RQQNAARNFLDTLQ
+413 RQQNAARNFLNILQ

-450 FRDKG
+450 FRDNE
-455 TISKQQFE
+455 TISQQQFE
-463 EAKTAIVLQY
+463 DAKTQI
-473 GQKRQD
+473 
-479 ALDKEAAEEQKK
+479 ALDADAKRNEILQRQTEERIKK
-491 LQQGVAVLASIN
+491 QFSADAYVAQMQALADS
-503 PIANLQLE
+503 E
-511 RQKRLAVIEEYEA
+511 F
-524 QENSVHEVALQ
+524 
-535 ARAELDKQYNDGLA
+535 AELDRQYEVKLQKLNDFHSQGLIAEDTYQQTLSSINDEYALSRAKATGDAFGDMAGNIGAALGEASTAYKAFAIAQATIATYTSAIEAYKSTAAIPVVGPFLAPVA
-549 AAAEERFRKQSEW
+549 AAA
-562 NNMLMESID
+562 
-571 AVGASASSSIVGLI
+571 AVAAGVANIGKIRSA
-585 NGTQTASEA
+585 
-594 MANLGNA
+594 
-601 ILSSV
+601 
-606 VSGLT
+606 
-611 QMGVEYLKNVII
+611 
-623 GQTASAASIATA
+623 
-635 TATGAAI
+635 
-642 AAAYA
+642 
-647 PAAAMASLATL
+647 
-658 GANSAPAMT
+658 
-667 GIAST
+667 
-672 VASTQA
+672 
-678 LALTGFREQGG
+678 REQGG
-689 MMNSGG
+689 SLAAGQMS
-695 TYLVGERGPEI
+695 TIAERGKPEVI
-706 IKMAGAGR
+706 MPAGASR
-714 ATNASQTRQQLNG
+714 VRTAEQMRQIMG
-727 INNSGNSGP
+727 ESSGKSGAE
-736 YNITIVNNT
+736 NITIVNNT

>member
-14 EGVSQAEDQLD
+14 EGVSQAQDQLD

-269 KYQGTNSELVKF
+269 KYHGTNSELVKF

-303 GSQDKLGNAVNS
+303 GSQDKLGNSVNS

-450 FRDKG
+450 FRDNE
-455 TISKQQFE
+455 TISQQQFE
-463 EAKTAIVLQY
+463 EAKTQI
-473 GQKRQD
+473 
-479 ALDKEAAEEQKK
+479 ALDADAKRNEILQRQTEERIKK
-491 LQQGVAVLASIN
+491 QFSADAYVAQMQALADS
-503 PIANLQLE
+503 E
-511 RQKRLAVIEEYEA
+511 F
-524 QENSVHEVALQ
+524 
-535 ARAELDKQYNDGLA
+535 AELDRQYEVKLQKLNDFHSQGLIAEDTYQQTLSAINDEYALSRAKATGDAFGDMAGNIGAALGEASTAYKAFAIAQATIATYTSAIEAYKSTAAIPVVGPFLAPVA
-549 AAAEERFRKQSEW
+549 AAA
-562 NNMLMESID
+562 
-571 AVGASASSSIVGLI
+571 AVAAG
-585 NGTQTASEA
+585 
-594 MANLGNA
+594 MAN
-601 ILSSV
+601 
-606 VSGLT
+606 
-611 QMGVEYLKNVII
+611 I
-623 GQTASAASIATA
+623 GKIRSA
-635 TATGAAI
+635 
-642 AAAYA
+642 
-647 PAAAMASLATL
+647 
-658 GANSAPAMT
+658 
-667 GIAST
+667 
-672 VASTQA
+672 
-678 LALTGFREQGG
+678 REQGG
-689 MMNSGG
+689 SLAAGQMS
-695 TYLVGERGPEI
+695 TIAERGKPEVI
-706 IKMAGAGR
+706 MPASASRVRTAEQMRQIMGESSGKSGAE
-714 ATNASQTRQQLNG
+714 S
-727 INNSGNSGP
+727 
-736 YNITIVNNT
+736 ITIVNNT

-781 SKSRRATR
+781 SKSLRATR

>member
-14 EGVSQAEDQLD
+14 EGVSQAQDQLD

-303 GSQDKLGNAVNS
+303 GSQDKLGNSVNS

-450 FRDKG
+450 FRDNE
-455 TISKQQFE
+455 TISQQQFE
-463 EAKTAIVLQY
+463 EAKTQI
-473 GQKRQD
+473 
-479 ALDKEAAEEQKK
+479 ALDADAKRNEILQRQTEERIKK
-491 LQQGVAVLASIN
+491 QFSADAYVAQMQALADS
-503 PIANLQLE
+503 E
-511 RQKRLAVIEEYEA
+511 F
-524 QENSVHEVALQ
+524 
-535 ARAELDKQYNDGLA
+535 AELDRQYEVKLQKLNDFHSQGLIAEDTYQQTLSSINDEYALSRAKATGDAFGDMAGNIGTALGEASTAYKAFAIAQATIATYTSAIEAYKSTAAIPVVGPFLAPVA
-549 AAAEERFRKQSEW
+549 AAA
-562 NNMLMESID
+562 
-571 AVGASASSSIVGLI
+571 AVAAG
-585 NGTQTASEA
+585 
-594 MANLGNA
+594 MAN
-601 ILSSV
+601 
-606 VSGLT
+606 
-611 QMGVEYLKNVII
+611 I
-623 GQTASAASIATA
+623 GKIRSA
-635 TATGAAI
+635 
-642 AAAYA
+642 
-647 PAAAMASLATL
+647 
-658 GANSAPAMT
+658 
-667 GIAST
+667 
-672 VASTQA
+672 
-678 LALTGFREQGG
+678 REQGG
-689 MMNSGG
+689 SLAAGQMSTIAERGKPEVIMPASASRVRTAEQMRQIMGESGG
-695 TYLVGERGPEI
+695 KSCAE
-706 IKMAGAGR
+706 
-714 ATNASQTRQQLNG
+714 
-727 INNSGNSGP
+727 
-736 YNITIVNNT
+736 NITIVNNT